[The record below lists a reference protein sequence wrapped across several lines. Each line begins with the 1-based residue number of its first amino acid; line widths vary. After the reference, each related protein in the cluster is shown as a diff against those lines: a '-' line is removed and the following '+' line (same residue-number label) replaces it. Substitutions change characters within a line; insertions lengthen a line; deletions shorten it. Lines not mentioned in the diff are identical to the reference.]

1 MPAQLPLHWKLFE
14 GILRLLELALFPQLL
29 MALNR
34 LLKPNT
40 RPLSERELAL
50 ARSIFGEHIDY
61 KKVRLDERSHLG
73 CRRYRFAYVGFH
85 YINSWGALSDAD
97 FIHEMVHVWQYQHV
111 GAVYIAR
118 ALYAQNTHEG
128 YNYGGTEALQKALKK
143 GLNLLDFNY
152 EQQADI
158 VSDYFCLKT
167 RRQPRW
173 CIPSPHALPVFEAAV
188 QYFNKKTVI

>member
-1 MPAQLPLHWKLFE
+1 MPIHWKLLE
-14 GILRLLELALFPQLL
+14 ILLRVLEFIQIPPLL

-40 RPLSERELAL
+40 RPLSERELVL

-61 KKVRLDERSHLG
+61 KKVRLDEHSYLG

-85 YINSWGALSDAD
+85 YINSWGVLSDAG
-97 FIHEMVHVWQYQHV
+97 FIHEMVHIWQYQRV

-118 ALYAQNTHEG
+118 ALYAQNTPEG
-128 YNYGGTEALQKALKK
+128 YDYGGEAFLQKALAN
-143 GLNLLDFNY
+143 GLTLLDFNY

-167 RRQPRW
+167 GRQPRW
-173 CIPSPHALPVFEAAV
+173 CVPSSHALPVFEAAA
-188 QYFNKKTVI
+188 QYFNKKIVIS